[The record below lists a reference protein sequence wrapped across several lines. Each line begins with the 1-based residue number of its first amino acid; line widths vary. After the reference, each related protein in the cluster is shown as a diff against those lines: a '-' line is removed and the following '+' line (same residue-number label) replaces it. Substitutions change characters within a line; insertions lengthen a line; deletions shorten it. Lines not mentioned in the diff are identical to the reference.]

1 MATYRNRND
10 EETIYMPAEFKLN
23 VSMEPIDG
31 YHMGDVDFICIFHTG
46 SRKVTLTK
54 SQMIAIDGNN
64 YVACLKSK
72 ELGKGTLTVTYQA
85 SIPDNDFDDNY
96 RDEVVVVKTQLRIK

>member
-10 EETIYMPAEFKLN
+10 EEAIYMPAEFKLN

-46 SRKVTLTK
+46 SRKVTLEK
-54 SQMIAIDGNN
+54 DEMIPIDTNN

-85 SIPDNDFDDNY
+85 AIPDNDFDDGF